1 MPRSPRPKFAR
12 PSPLPELAQVSS
24 DTTAS
29 PPAGE
34 RSRESAPDAL
44 SEFDYE
50 QATTPRA
57 QLARARGLAAPYIP
71 GGRDPDPAAT
81 SARERIYVR
90 LLIALVVLIV
100 GGSILVSVAGLLL
113 TGRLQ

>member
-1 MPRSPRPKFAR
+1 
-12 PSPLPELAQVSS
+12 LPETVPVTNEPP
-24 DTTAS
+24 DS

-34 RSRESAPDAL
+34 RPWQSAAN
-44 SEFDYE
+44 SMSTFDYE

-71 GGRDPDPAAT
+71 GGTDPDPAGT
-81 SARERIYVR
+81 SARERPYVR

-100 GGSILVSVAGLLL
+100 GGSFVVSIVGLIL
-113 TGRLQ
+113 TGQLQ